1 MTYLERITY
10 LVGEVIE
17 LSQYAVKN
25 AYRLNAY
32 LKVKL
37 TDKEFSSDRNIIAED
52 IAKKAYEKNI
62 NKSGKEIIHD
72 LENSNLS
79 VKMMNDLTSL
89 LLKRDNLV
97 NNFFIENGYSLS
109 KEDMV
114 VYNDI
119 IAQLEEYSSLAKELN
134 SKIANNIV
142 NFDFT
147 K

>member
-32 LKVKL
+32 LQVKL
-37 TDKEFSSDRNIIAED
+37 TDKEFSTDRNIIAED

-79 VKMMNDLTSL
+79 VKIMNDLTSL

>member
-32 LKVKL
+32 LQVKL
-37 TDKEFSSDRNIIAED
+37 TDKEFSTDRNIIAED
-52 IAKKAYEKNI
+52 IAKKAYERNI

-79 VKMMNDLTSL
+79 VKIMNDLTSL

>member
-32 LKVKL
+32 LQVKL
-37 TDKEFSSDRNIIAED
+37 TDKEFSTDRNIIAED

-79 VKMMNDLTSL
+79 VKIMNDLTSL

-134 SKIANNIV
+134 NKIANNIV

>member
-32 LKVKL
+32 LQVKL
-37 TDKEFSSDRNIIAED
+37 TDKEFSTDRNIIAED

-72 LENSNLS
+72 LEKSNLS
-79 VKMMNDLTSL
+79 VKLMDDLTSL

-134 SKIANNIV
+134 SKIANNIL

>member
-17 LSQYAVKN
+17 LSQYAIKN

-32 LKVKL
+32 YEVKL
-37 TDKEFSSDRNIIAED
+37 SDNEFVTDRNIIAED
-52 IAKKAYEKNI
+52 LAKKTYEKVL
-62 NKSGKEIIHD
+62 NKSGKEILND
-72 LENSNLS
+72 LKDSNLS
-79 VKMMNDLTSL
+79 VKLMNDLTSL
-89 LLKRDNLV
+89 LLKRDFLV
-97 NNFFIENGYSLS
+97 NSFFIENGYSLS

-134 SKIANNIV
+134 STLANKIV
-142 NFDFT
+142 NFDFNN
-147 K
+147 

>member
-37 TDKEFSSDRNIIAED
+37 TDKEFSTDRNIIAED

-62 NKSGKEIIHD
+62 NKSGKDSRLREFKLI
-72 LENSNLS
+72 S
-79 VKMMNDLTSL
+79 
-89 LLKRDNLV
+89 
-97 NNFFIENGYSLS
+97 
-109 KEDMV
+109 
-114 VYNDI
+114 
-119 IAQLEEYSSLAKELN
+119 
-134 SKIANNIV
+134 
-142 NFDFT
+142 
-147 K
+147 

>member
-1 MTYLERITY
+1 MTYIERITY

-32 LKVKL
+32 LQVKL
-37 TDKEFSSDRNIIAED
+37 TDKEFSTDRNIIAED

-72 LENSNLS
+72 LEKSNLS
-79 VKMMNDLTSL
+79 VKLMDDLTSL